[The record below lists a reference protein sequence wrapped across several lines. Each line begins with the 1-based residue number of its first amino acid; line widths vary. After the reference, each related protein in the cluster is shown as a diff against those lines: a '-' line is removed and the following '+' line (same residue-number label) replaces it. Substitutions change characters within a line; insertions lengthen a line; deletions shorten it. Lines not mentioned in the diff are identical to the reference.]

1 MKKWKK
7 FLIPAMCLF
16 LVQAPASVSASAAIS
31 REANIC
37 KVSDENIQPAA
48 ASSSRVKKVVMKNG
62 RYYLYQGK
70 TKKKNCWYT
79 YKGRT
84 FYFGNKDGSAYAAPR
99 LDGFKQNII
108 VKQIGKYKYGFNRYG
123 AKVTSGVYANS
134 KGRAYYF
141 SPKGILNEKKSSQI
155 NKAAEYGESGKT
167 LRKLLGKALKS
178 RELDSCAPGVLKDV
192 TLTYSHIVAQLG
204 SLEDGSGEM
213 VYGIQSR

>member
-1 MKKWKK
+1 
-7 FLIPAMCLF
+7 MCLF
-16 LVQAPASVSASAAIS
+16 LVQAPASVFASAAIS
-31 REANIC
+31 CEANIC
-37 KVSDENIQPAA
+37 EVSDENIQPAA

-141 SPKGILNEKKSSQI
+141 SPKGILNKKKSSQI
-155 NKAAEYGESGKT
+155 NKAAEYGESGKI

>member
-16 LVQAPASVSASAAIS
+16 LMQTPTAVSAGIVANCATENGVAADESVQAVQASDSKA
-31 REANIC
+31 
-37 KVSDENIQPAA
+37 
-48 ASSSRVKKVVMKNG
+48 KKVVMKNG

-123 AKVTSGVYANS
+123 SKVTNGVYANS

-141 SPKGILNEKKSSQI
+141 NSKGILNEKKSAQI
-155 NKAAEYGESGKT
+155 NKAAKYGASGKT
-167 LRKLLGKALKS
+167 FRKILGKALKT
-178 RELDSCAPGVLKDV
+178 RELSSCAPGVSKDV
-192 TLTYSHIVAQLG
+192 TLTYSHIIAQLG
-204 SLEDGSGEM
+204 KLEDGSGEM